1 MEIPLAARD
10 MLERHERA
18 IFDPVIER
26 CLQEAEAD
34 RRADGVVATDLARL
48 SHRMFLQVAAAV
60 IGLDGVDTPERT
72 DLLERC
78 MYDFAVSSG

>member
-1 MEIPLAARD
+1 

-34 RRADGVVATDLARL
+34 RRAHGVVATDLARL
-48 SHRMFLQVAAAV
+48 SHRMFLQVAAA
-60 IGLDGVDTPERT
+60 
-72 DLLERC
+72 
-78 MYDFAVSSG
+78 

>member
-1 MEIPLAARD
+1 VNTAAGRLLEIDGDEHRSRRRMEIPLVARD

-48 SHRMFLQVAAAV
+48 SSRS
-60 IGLDGVDTPERT
+60 R
-72 DLLERC
+72 RR
-78 MYDFAVSSG
+78 

>member
-1 MEIPLAARD
+1 MELPLAAWD

-48 SHRMFLQVAAAV
+48 SSRS
-60 IGLDGVDTPERT
+60 R
-72 DLLERC
+72 RR
-78 MYDFAVSSG
+78 